1 MKHVPEN
8 DQTLIH
14 LLEFTKNICYPTD
27 CDANVAVEL
36 HGAVPVDG
44 DAARVLERGDLLELL
59 RGQEVE
65 VGRPQVLDQLLVGLH
80 AAPLLPVED
89 VVEEESGT

>member
-1 MKHVPEN
+1 M
-8 DQTLIH
+8 
-14 LLEFTKNICYPTD
+14 
-27 CDANVAVEL
+27 AVEL

-65 VGRPQVLDQLLVGLH
+65 VGRPQVIYQLLVGLH
-80 AAPLLPVED
+80 AAALLPVED

>member
-1 MKHVPEN
+1 MKHVPEDVN
-8 DQTLIH
+8 KIKLFHQLQH
-14 LLEFTKNICYPTD
+14 PTD

-65 VGRPQVLDQLLVGLH
+65 VGRPEVLDQLLVGLH

>member
-1 MKHVPEN
+1 MAVN
-8 DQTLIH
+8 MVI
-14 LLEFTKNICYPTD
+14 EFSKNICYPTD

-44 DAARVLERGDLLELL
+44 DAARVLERGDLLEVL

-80 AAPLLPVED
+80 AAALLPVKY

>member
-1 MKHVPEN
+1 M
-8 DQTLIH
+8 
-14 LLEFTKNICYPTD
+14 
-27 CDANVAVEL
+27 AVEL
-36 HGAVPVDG
+36 DGAVPVDG
-44 DAARVLERGDLLELL
+44 DAARVLERCDLLELL

-89 VVEEESGT
+89 VVEEEPGPWQ